1 MKKLSL
7 SNVKIGKKIIGA
19 FTLIVLTMAIVSTI
33 TFATMS
39 FVQKTSDD
47 VVAHMSSEVSLDEV
61 LRLAAAQQT
70 AIRGLLITG
79 DVSYI
84 DNYTASAKQFDAAL
98 SAQMEDAS
106 SSSEILGS
114 LEKLRGHMQVW
125 RTEIAERQIKLVK
138 HPMTIDQAR
147 ALEVTGESAAEFA
160 KMFEITRNE
169 KARIASAVAEA
180 QKALHTANDNMSIV
194 IIAGALISL
203 LLSATFGWLL
213 TSGISAPIK
222 DITSV
227 MNRLAGGD
235 KTAEVPAL
243 GRGDEV
249 GEMAKALET
258 FKNAM
263 QEAER
268 LASEQAE
275 LQRKAAEDQAKA
287 AEEQAKSAEAREAA
301 ASKEA
306 QAKAAEA
313 ERAEQLRAL
322 TEVFEREIG
331 AVLET
336 VASAAAKLEGTAG
349 TMSSVALQ
357 SSDQSRVVASASE
370 EASGNVSTVAAAA
383 EELSASIDEIGK
395 RVSESTSAVNQANE
409 TAETAN
415 HKITTLTDASA
426 RIGDIVD
433 VINEIAERTNLLS
446 LNATIEA
453 QRAGEAGKGFA
464 VVAHEVKELARQTGQ
479 ATEEVTQQ
487 IVDIQTASKDA
498 AQALTD
504 IKSAINYVTEIT
516 TAIAAAIEEQAA
528 ATQEIASSVEQ
539 AATGTQ
545 NVARNIVDVEKAAN
559 DTGKSADEVLV
570 ASQDLSVQATKIR
583 DYVTNF
589 LTSVKAA

>member
-1 MKKLSL
+1 MKKFSL
-7 SNVKIGKKIIGA
+7 SNVRIGKKIIA
-19 FTLIVLTMAIVSTI
+19 SFTLIVITMAIVSGI
-33 TFATMS
+33 TYATMA

-47 VVAHMSSEVSLDEV
+47 VLAYMTSEVKLDEV

-79 DVSYI
+79 DVDYI
-84 DNYTASAKQFDAAL
+84 DNYNDSAGQFDAAL
-98 SAQMEDAS
+98 DMQMADMADAP
-106 SSSEILGS
+106 EFLAS
-114 LEKLRGHMQVW
+114 LEQLKAHMLTW
-125 RTEIAERQIKLVK
+125 RTQIAEPQITLVK

-147 ALEVTGESAAEFA
+147 ALEVTGESAAQFA
-160 KMFEITRNE
+160 KMFAITQQQ
-169 KARIASAVAEA
+169 KARLSTAVSKA
-180 QKALHTANDNMSIV
+180 QQALHNANDNMTIV
-194 IIAGALISL
+194 IVAGALISL
-203 LLSATFGWLL
+203 LMSIAFGWLL
-213 TSGISAPIK
+213 TGGIATPIK
-222 DITSV
+222 DITSA

-235 KTAEVPAL
+235 KTAEVPAI

-249 GEMAKALET
+249 GEMAEALET

-263 QEAER
+263 HEAER

-275 LQRKAAEDQAKA
+275 LQRRAAEEQAKAAEQQAKA
-287 AEEQAKSAEAREAA
+287 AEEREAA

-331 AVLET
+331 SVLET
-336 VASAAAKLEGTAG
+336 VATAAAKLEGTAG

-357 SSDQSRVVASASE
+357 SSEQSRAVASASE

-395 RVSESTSAVNQANE
+395 RVSESTNAVNQAND

-415 HKITTLTDASA
+415 HKISTLTEASI

-479 ATEEVTQQ
+479 ATDEVTQQ
-487 IVDIQTASKDA
+487 ISDIQNASKDA
-498 AQALTD
+498 AQALSD
-504 IKSAINYVTEIT
+504 IKTAINYVTEIT
-516 TAIAAAIEEQAA
+516 TAIAAAIEEQSA

-539 AATGTQ
+539 AASGTQ

-559 DTGKSADEVLV
+559 DTGNSADEVLT
-570 ASQDLSVQATKIR
+570 ASQDLSVQATTIR